1 MVHGGGGESVKVF
14 IEGTEKELLRK
25 QLELLAEQSIAAED
39 RDLANMSS
47 AMCEIYRELK
57 AESGSGR
64 IPLCIALLSVAGLDL
79 LVSIIVLIEN
89 LLGG

>member
-1 MVHGGGGESVKVF
+1 MKVF

-57 AESGSGR
+57 AESRSGR